1 MIKALLFSMA
11 IGYAIL
17 IAPDWKP
24 PYTTAENW
32 LMLVG
37 LVTLM
42 GPPFLLLILL
52 LNWLVNIS
60 FLLPGGRGRHNR
72 SG

>member
-60 FLLPGGRGRHNR
+60 LRTSWPRGKR
-72 SG
+72 